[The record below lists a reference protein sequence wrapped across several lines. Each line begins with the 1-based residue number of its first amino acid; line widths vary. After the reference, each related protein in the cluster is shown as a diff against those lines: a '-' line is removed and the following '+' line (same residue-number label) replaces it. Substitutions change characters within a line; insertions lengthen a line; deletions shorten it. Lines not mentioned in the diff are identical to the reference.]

1 LVIDGSFKLA
11 GLALWL
17 AGWAAPGW
25 CLVVA
30 FAAVPWLV
38 WQLLAPQGRLF
49 GPVVTS
55 FATDRREVWL
65 TLDDGPDPATTPAVL
80 ELLAR
85 HGARATFFLIGGH
98 LARCPELA
106 RQIDRAGH
114 AMGNHTFRHRG
125 LSFWCAGPHRIAREI
140 DRCAEAARQAGVAL
154 APWFRPP
161 VGMKNPFLQ
170 AQLAPRGLALV
181 LWNARGFDGT
191 GRDARA
197 ALARIVPQIRP
208 GAILLAHEGGRNAA
222 SRLEFVTLLLEHLTR
237 EGYACI
243 LPSPEKFVRLG

>member
-1 LVIDGSFKLA
+1 LIIDGSFKLA

-17 AGWAAPGW
+17 AGWAAPAW
-25 CLVVA
+25 CLAVA

-38 WQLLAPQGRLF
+38 WQLLAPHGRLF

-80 ELLAR
+80 DLLAR
-85 HGARATFFLIGGH
+85 HGARATFFLIGRNV
-98 LARCPELA
+98 ARFPALA
-106 RQIDRAGH
+106 RQIERAGH
-114 AMGNHTFRHRG
+114 TVGNHTFHHRG
-125 LSFWCAGPHRIAREI
+125 LSFWCAGPNRIGREI
-140 DRCAEAARQAGVAL
+140 DRWADAARAAGIV
-154 APWFRPP
+154 PPRWFRPP

-170 AQLAPRGLALV
+170 AQLAPRHLALV

-191 GRDARA
+191 GQDARA
-197 ALARIVPQIRP
+197 AFARIAPQIRP
-208 GAILLAHEGGRNAA
+208 GAILLAHEGGHNPA